1 MRIRT
6 GAEAYLQNSAGISAG
21 KRAEGPAVQRAEAVW
36 RTPEISEG
44 GASGSD
50 APFRGVCLGG
60 EAGKRGGPSAVG
72 SGIALVRAAPLRD
85 ARLVCVP
92 FVAPDFN
99 KRFF

>member
-6 GAEAYLQNSAGISAG
+6 GAEAYLQKSAGKTAG

-60 EAGKRGGPSAVG
+60 EAGKRGGPS
-72 SGIALVRAAPLRD
+72 GIALVRAAPLRD

>member
-6 GAEAYLQNSAGISAG
+6 GAEAYLQKSAGKTAG

-36 RTPEISEG
+36 RTPEISE
-44 GASGSD
+44 GSD